1 MLMCAPI
8 GLRTCL
14 RSSDL
19 SQGSGSYI
27 CSCHHSAAFSGSFR
41 PRMCMCGRGRDEVS
55 ASTAGGGGRSLRTTF
70 TPYIYV
76 CGAAPVRNML
86 PASHHYIAVFG
97 SLTP

>member
-41 PRMCMCGRGRDEVS
+41 PRMCMG
-55 ASTAGGGGRSLRTTF
+55 GGGGRSLRTTF

-76 CGAAPVRNML
+76 CG
-86 PASHHYIAVFG
+86 G
-97 SLTP
+97 SSCEEHVAC